1 MHRHNG
7 LVPDRGRG
15 LRHSCSVQGVS
26 TGGDLAPEQ
35 RQDGPSTGA
44 PGDGARSVV
53 VTAPMTATVI
63 EVMVSPGAEIAA
75 GSTLMVLEAMKMHH
89 HVVAPHSAVVR
100 SVLVAVGDTVAGDQD
115 LVVIDGLGS
124 ASPALDEVDDDVDTT
139 RIRPD
144 LAALVERRA
153 AILDSAR
160 PEAVARRH
168 ATGRRTARENL
179 ADLCDPGSFVE
190 YGGLVV
196 AAQRRRRSEDDL
208 IVSTPA
214 DGLVAGRATVNA
226 PTFGPRDASCVV
238 MAYDYTVL
246 AGTQGQFN
254 HHKKD
259 RMLDVAR
266 RDRLPVIVF
275 AEGGGG
281 RPGDTDGLG
290 VAGLDCWAFRA
301 FAELSGNV
309 PLVGITT
316 GYCFAGNAAL
326 LGMCDIVIATRESNI
341 GMGGPA
347 MIEGGGLGVVAPTD
361 IGPSDVQEA
370 NGVIDVLVA
379 DEAEAVAVARTF
391 LGYAQG
397 ALPTWQEGDP
407 FRARH
412 LVPEDRRRA
421 YDMRAVIDLVA
432 DTGSVLE
439 LRRRFGPSMIT
450 ALARLE
456 GRAIGI
462 IANDPSHLGGAIDVD
477 AADKAARF
485 MQLCDAYGFPVLSL
499 CDTPGMMV
507 GPDIEARA
515 LVRHCTRMFVTAAS
529 MSVPT
534 VTVVLRKGYGLGAQA
549 MAAGSFRAPLA
560 TLAWPTGEFGGMGL
574 EGAVRL
580 GYRRELDAVADP
592 GERAALEAELIERM
606 YAHGTAINMA
616 THLEIDDVID
626 PAETRGVVAKLFRS
640 SPEVSWRDG
649 PRRPMI
655 DPW

>member
-1 MHRHNG
+1 MSND
-7 LVPDRGRG
+7 PMKQDPEAIS
-15 LRHSCSVQGVS
+15 LR
-26 TGGDLAPEQ
+26 
-35 RQDGPSTGA
+35 
-44 PGDGARSVV
+44 
-53 VTAPMTATVI
+53 APMTATVI
-63 EVMVSPGAEIAA
+63 EVAAVIGQSVAA
-75 GSTLMVLEAMKMHH
+75 GATLVVLEAMKMHH
-89 HVVAPHSAVVR
+89 PVVAPSGGSVV
-100 SVLVAVGDTVAGDQD
+100 SVLVGVGDTVSVDQD
-115 LVVIDGLGS
+115 LVTL
-124 ASPALDEVDDDVDTT
+124 ALDDSLASEAAETDADRSDPA
-139 RIRPD
+139 RIRAD

-153 AILDSAR
+153 ALLDSAR

-168 ATGRRTARENL
+168 DRGRRTTRENL

-196 AAQRRRRSEDDL
+196 AAQRRRRSTEDL
-208 IVSTPA
+208 IAHTPA
-214 DGLVAGRATVNA
+214 DGLVTGVATVNA
-226 PTFGPRDASCVV
+226 PTFGPEASSCVV

-259 RMLDVAR
+259 RMLEIAR
-266 RDRLPVIVF
+266 RDRVPVITF

-326 LGMCDIVIATRESNI
+326 LGMCDVVIATKDSNI

-347 MIEGGGLGVVAPTD
+347 MIEGGGLGVVAPD
-361 IGPSDVQEA
+361 EIGPAPVQVA

-379 DEAEAVAVARTF
+379 DEAEAVAVARTY

-397 ALPTWQEGDP
+397 PLSTWQEGDQWQ
-407 FRARH
+407 ARH

-421 YDMRAVIDLVA
+421 YDVRAVIELVT

-439 LRRRFGPSMIT
+439 LRRGFGTSMIT

-456 GRAIGI
+456 GRAIGV
-462 IANDPSHLGGAIDVD
+462 IANDPMHLGGAIDVD

-485 MQLCDAYGFPVLSL
+485 LQLCDAYGLPVVSF

-507 GPDIEARA
+507 GPAIEARA
-515 LVRHCTRMFVTAAS
+515 LVRHCTRLFVTAAS
-529 MSVPT
+529 MTVPT
-534 VTVVLRKGYGLGAQA
+534 ITIVLRKGYGLGAQA

-592 GERAALEAELIERM
+592 ERRAALEAELIDRM

-626 PAETRGVVAKLFRS
+626 PAETRSVIAKLLRS
-640 SPEVSWRDG
+640 SPVVSWRDG